1 MYTIAATRPHRI
13 RPLARRGR
21 GNQRLDCLYFALPSE
36 QAVNL
41 CSALSGRLPSRPCPG
56 RKASHASSFTPPFLP
71 PQPRLS
77 SADRRRRLQIELFSP
92 LLFSRRFASI
102 CQLLSLLLCPVCPLS
117 GSLFFFLGFSACC
130 SAPCG
135 QRRQLLCK
143 IKRTDRRSEPVS
155 RGKRAERPRQRCF
168 THAPCAADFPQ
179 VSVCSET
186 VRLDLNHNLN
196 LSPSLNPNAGLC
208 VLQTQ

>member
-102 CQLLSLLLCPVCPLS
+102 CRLLSLLLCPVCPLS
-117 GSLFFFLGFSACC
+117 GSLVFWILGLL
-130 SAPCG
+130 
-135 QRRQLLCK
+135 RRLLWTAAAMQK
-143 IKRTDRRSEPVS
+143 KKKDR
-155 RGKRAERPRQRCF
+155 
-168 THAPCAADFPQ
+168 
-179 VSVCSET
+179 
-186 VRLDLNHNLN
+186 
-196 LSPSLNPNAGLC
+196 
-208 VLQTQ
+208 